1 MEVEINCFHGEFEF
15 LSNFH
20 MTDIPYKGIVYPST
34 EHAFQAQKVMNL
46 NVRRE
51 IAALDTPGKAK
62 RMGKKVKLRPD
73 WEQVKDEEMY
83 EEVETRKP
91 KKQFKVVPTKSKTK
105 PLYDVCFVKFFS
117 DPELNEMLQATGD
130 AELIEGNTWGDKYWG
145 VCRGEG
151 QNKLGK
157 ILMRVREEMRM

>member
-83 EEVETRKP
+83 E
-91 KKQFKVVPTKSKTK
+91 
-105 PLYDVCFVKFFS
+105 VCFVKFFS